1 MVKSKKT
8 KGNEDSE
15 FPEKPKPSK
24 KRIWLYVDES
34 ILSWVY
40 SQMKS
45 KVYAD
50 ESHCFER
57 LIMEKIEQEKRG
69 KQNGK

>member
-1 MVKSKKT
+1 LIIVTVSYLGK
-8 KGNEDSE
+8 
-15 FPEKPKPSK
+15 KPKPTK

-34 ILSWVY
+34 ILDWVY
-40 SQMKS
+40 SNMKK

-57 LIMEKIEQEKRG
+57 LVMEKMEEGG
-69 KQNGK
+69 KK

>member
-1 MVKSKKT
+1 MAKKDAKTGKSL
-8 KGNEDSE
+8 S
-15 FPEKPKPSK
+15 KPKPNK

-40 SQMKS
+40 EQMEK
-45 KVYAD
+45 KMYAD

-57 LIMEKIEQEKRG
+57 LVVEKKEEN
-69 KQNGK
+69 QNG

>member
-1 MVKSKKT
+1 MH
-8 KGNEDSE
+8 
-15 FPEKPKPSK
+15 KPKPK
-24 KRIWLYVDES
+24 KERIWLYVDKE

-40 SQMKS
+40 DKMKE

-57 LIMEKIEQEKRG
+57 LVMEEIQREKKKRG
-69 KQNGK
+69 NEDGK

>member
-1 MVKSKKT
+1 MINCT
-8 KGNEDSE
+8 AGPSE
-15 FPEKPKPSK
+15 IKLVTKPKPKK
-24 KRIWLYVDES
+24 KRIWLYVDEE

-40 SQMKS
+40 DQMKN

-57 LIMEKIEQEKRG
+57 LVMEKKKKRG
-69 KQNGK
+69 K

>member
-1 MVKSKKT
+1 MV
-8 KGNEDSE
+8 N
-15 FPEKPKPSK
+15 KPKPKK
-24 KRIWLYVDES
+24 KRIWLYIDEK

-40 SQMKS
+40 DQMKN

-57 LIMEKIEQEKRG
+57 LVMEKMKKRG
-69 KQNGK
+69 R